1 MSLPS
6 HNRCI
11 KHQDLKGQK
20 HHQVFF
26 NLNLSPQVADLK
38 KKKKKIHFY
47 GFQIKGFGFKMA
59 YFLIEVIV

>member
-38 KKKKKIHFY
+38 KKKKIHFH
-47 GFQIKGFGFKMA
+47 GFGFKMA
-59 YFLIEVIV
+59 YFLIKVIV